1 MASYSVK
8 KLLAA
13 GLLVSGGLFLGRIT
27 GFVREVTIASA
38 FGATEEADIVIFTLT
53 LPDFMI
59 NILMGGALAA
69 ALIPELKKLEP
80 KDAHRL
86 FLQSSLLAGLV
97 FSALVGILMLF
108 PKYLVFLFAPGFTEN
123 AVNISSQLIRYSLW
137 VVPLTALSGVTTAF
151 LQANNRFGIAALGTL
166 IFNSVLVIAFLMFIN
181 DTSEIYFLGWAVILA
196 GLIRWL
202 SQWIAARQNKPQ
214 VSGSPVWHIDRPLL
228 VRYLQALG
236 SGSLLLVMPI
246 IARTLASL
254 EGAGSFATINY
265 ITKLIELP
273 MGICLGVFA
282 VVLFPTL
289 SGLFSEGKN
298 KEGLEIARIGVM
310 ALFITSY
317 SIVLVSIWFSED
329 LTRIVYEW
337 GKMGDG
343 ALIQIAGLLK
353 IGILAL
359 PAQGLSALMTS
370 ISNAKQDTKLPLV
383 SSLIGVLIFVPLALV
398 MSKYSDLEGI
408 VLALVF
414 VYWLVLGIQIFLLHK
429 HHGFNFVPIE
439 SLKDFLKV
447 MGLGLLLFIPFAW
460 FSQVFNGGRMTSFI
474 LAVLASL
481 VVSGGTLFSIKH
493 YRIYILGKLR
503 QRLNA

>member
-1 MASYSVK
+1 MPSYSMK
-8 KLLAA
+8 RLLTA

-38 FGATEEADIVIFTLT
+38 FGTTEDADIVIFTLT

-69 ALIPELKKLEP
+69 ALIPELKKLDP
-80 KDAHRL
+80 PGAHQL
-86 FLQSSLLAGLV
+86 FLQSSVVAGLG
-97 FSALVGILMLF
+97 FSVLVGILMIF
-108 PKYLVFLFAPGFTEN
+108 PDFLVLLFAPGFTEK
-123 AVNISSQLIRYSLW
+123 AVEVSSQLIRYSLW
-137 VVPLTALSGVTTAF
+137 VVPLTALSGVTTAY
-151 LQANNRFGIAALGTL
+151 LQAENRFGIAALGTL
-166 IFNSVLVIAFLMFIN
+166 IFNTTLVIAFLLFIN

-196 GLIRWL
+196 GLIRWI
-202 SQWIAARQNKPQ
+202 SQWIASMQIKPQ
-214 VSGSPVWHIDRPLL
+214 GSAPAGWRIDKPLL

-246 IARTLASL
+246 IARTLASM
-254 EGAGSFATINY
+254 EGSGSFATINY
-265 ITKLIELP
+265 LTKLVELP

-289 SGLFSEGKN
+289 SGLFSEGENEK
-298 KEGLEIARIGVM
+298 GLEIARIGVM
-310 ALFITSY
+310 SLFIASY

-343 ALIQIAGLLK
+343 SLVQIAGLLQ

-370 ISNAKQDTKLPLV
+370 VSNAKKDTKLPLV
-383 SSLIGVLIFVPLALV
+383 SSLIGVVLFVPLALL
-398 MSKYSDLEGI
+398 MSRVANLEGI
-408 VLALVF
+408 VWALVI
-414 VYWLVLGIQIFLLHK
+414 VYWLVLGIQVFLLHK
-429 HHGFNFVPIE
+429 HHGFNFVPME
-439 SLKDFLKV
+439 SIKDFLKV
-447 MGLGLLLFIPFAW
+447 TILGMLLFIPFAW
-460 FSQVFNGGRMTSFI
+460 FSSVFEGSQTVSFI

-481 VVSGGTLFSIKH
+481 VISGGALFSIQH
-493 YRIYILGKLR
+493 YRVYFLQQLR
-503 QRLNA
+503 NRLNA